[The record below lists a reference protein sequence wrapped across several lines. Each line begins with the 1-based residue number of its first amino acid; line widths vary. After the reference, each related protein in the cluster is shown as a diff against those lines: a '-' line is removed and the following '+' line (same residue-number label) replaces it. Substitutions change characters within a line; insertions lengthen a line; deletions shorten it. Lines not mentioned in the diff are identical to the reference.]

1 MNGGSRMNAIE
12 TKDLCKA
19 YTGFKL
25 DKINLELPEG
35 CIMGLIGENGAGKS
49 TLIKLILGMIKAN
62 SGTITLLGKENG
74 GEITSL
80 KEDIGVVLDDR
91 GLPSCLNV
99 KQIHK
104 IMKNSFKNWNQPD
117 FNDYIDRFG
126 LPIDIKIKDFS
137 TGMKMKLNIAIA
149 LSHNAKLLILDEAT
163 SGLDPVIRNEILNI
177 FEEFTR
183 NEHHTILIS
192 SHIVSDLEK
201 ICDYI
206 AFLHKRKLML
216 CDDKDK
222 LKEDYVLVHGT
233 YDEIKALDP
242 SSVVGTEL
250 NSYGA
255 QAVVKK
261 DVVPPNTKTTP
272 VDIEQ
277 LFVFMVKEDA

>member
-1 MNGGSRMNAIE
+1 MNAIE

>member
-1 MNGGSRMNAIE
+1 MNAIE

-62 SGTITLLGKENG
+62 RGTITLLGKENG

-137 TGMKMKLNIAIA
+137 TGMKMKLNIVIA

-206 AFLHKRKLML
+206 AFLHKGKLML